1 MLASEGRALYG
12 RVDWNNAHQL
22 PSSTS
27 CRRALY
33 GRVDWNWSGYQ
44 VRKKHRSRALYGR
57 VDWNGRQVNCLL
69 TRQLSRSLRARGLK
83 QAKWE
88 RERLICQVALFTGA
102 WIETESLSIGLLLYY
117 VALFTGAWI
126 ETVAYAMSYS
136 LCRVALFTGAW
147 IETACL
153 TFTNCN
159 N

>member
-1 MLASEGRALYG
+1 MKMKEY
-12 RVDWNNAHQL
+12 
-22 PSSTS
+22 
-27 CRRALY
+27 
-33 GRVDWNWSGYQ
+33 
-44 VRKKHRSRALYGR
+44 KM
-57 VDWNGRQVNCLL
+57 
-69 TRQLSRSLRARGLK
+69 SRSLRARGLK
-83 QAKWE
+83 RAYRKE
-88 RERLICQVALFTGA
+88 APDVRLVALFTGA
-102 WIETESLSIGLLLYY
+102 WIETRLLVTVTCSPT